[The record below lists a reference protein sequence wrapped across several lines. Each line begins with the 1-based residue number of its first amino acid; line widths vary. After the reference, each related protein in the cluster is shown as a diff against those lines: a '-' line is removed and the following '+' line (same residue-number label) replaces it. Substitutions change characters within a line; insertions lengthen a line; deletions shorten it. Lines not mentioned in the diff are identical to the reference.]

1 MMHTNLTLRQRW
13 ENGDEDVLNLA
24 AWCPQTTALGPGLR
38 AVIWLQGCRLRCP
51 GCVSPGYQPV
61 KAASLVTVEDL
72 AALIA
77 NQQAI
82 DGVTFSGGE
91 PMLQAA
97 GLARLVALVKAE
109 RPQLSFIAYT
119 GFRLADLQQG
129 PLSFN
134 TARFIHHLDVLIDGP
149 YIQAL
154 DNGSHGLKGS
164 ANQTVH
170 HLSPRLQGF
179 DFEHLPRQPE
189 IYIRNGQIMFVGIPA
204 NGFTACLD
212 QAIGQVQQ
220 MGSRLVQDVRA

>member
-1 MMHTNLTLRQRW
+1 MQNTSNLLERW

-24 AWCPQTTALGPGLR
+24 AWCPQTTALGPSLR

-97 GLARLVALVKAE
+97 GLARLVALVKTE
-109 RPQLSFIAYT
+109 RPQLNFIAYT
-119 GFRLADLQQG
+119 GFRLADVQHG
-129 PLSFN
+129 PLAEAITN
-134 TARFIHHLDVLIDGP
+134 LLQNLDVLIDGP
-149 YIQAL
+149 YIQSL
-154 DNGSHGLKGS
+154 DNGYRGLKGS
-164 ANQTVH
+164 ANQVVH

-189 IYIRNGQIMFVGIPA
+189 IHIQNGQILFVGIPVK
-204 NGFTACLD
+204 GFSCGFK
-212 QAIGQVQQ
+212 QAVNQARQ
-220 MGSRLVQDVRA
+220 MEHRLVQDVRA

>member
-1 MMHTNLTLRQRW
+1 MQTNLTLRQRW

-38 AVIWLQGCRLRCP
+38 AVIWLQGCHLRCA

-61 KAASLVTVEDL
+61 KAASLVTVKDL

-82 DGVTFSGGE
+82 NGVTFSGGE

-97 GLARLVALVKAE
+97 GLARLAALLKAE
-109 RPQLSFIAYT
+109 RPQLNFIAYT
-119 GFRLADLQQG
+119 GYSLADLRQG
-129 PLSFN
+129 PQAEIFEGLLQ
-134 TARFIHHLDVLIDGP
+134 HLDVLIDGP
-149 YIQAL
+149 YLQAL

-164 ANQTVH
+164 ANQVVH

-179 DFEHLPRQPE
+179 DFERLPRQPE

-204 NGFTACLD
+204 QGFCAGLE
-212 QAIGQVQQ
+212 QAIGQMQQ
-220 MGSRLVQDVRA
+220 MGNRLVQDVRA